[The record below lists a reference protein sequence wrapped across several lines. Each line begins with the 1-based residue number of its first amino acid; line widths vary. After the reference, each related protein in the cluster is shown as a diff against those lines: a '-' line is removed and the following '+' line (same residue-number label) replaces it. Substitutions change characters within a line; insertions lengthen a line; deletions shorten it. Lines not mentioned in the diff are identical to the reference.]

1 MVLESSSPRLSA
13 SLCSSLGGFEEERH
27 PVFLS
32 HGFEGHFILPQVSVT
47 VTNSSERGVVTSQ
60 ALACR
65 QHRLSLEMKRK

>member
-1 MVLESSSPRLSA
+1 MVLESYSALLSA

-47 VTNSSERGVVTSQ
+47 VTNSSESGELTSQ

-65 QHRLSLEMKRK
+65 QQHIDVTV

>member
-1 MVLESSSPRLSA
+1 MVLESYSPLLSA
-13 SLCSSLGGFEEERH
+13 SLCSSLGDFEEERY

-47 VTNSSERGVVTSQ
+47 VTNSSESGVLTSQ

-65 QHRLSLEMKRK
+65 QQHIDVTV